1 MDNDEFVQLH
11 QAANSGDRAALEALW
26 KLVYNDLREIAHRQL
41 ARVKVDDLNE
51 DDLVA
56 EVFLH
61 FVDQGPYT
69 FQSRAQFY
77 DVSTQIIQ
85 HILLERSFP
94 RNDRKIP
101 RRLRYEFWEMIQG
114 AV

>member
-1 MDNDEFVQLH
+1 MDDDEFVQLH

-61 FVDQGPYT
+61 FVDQGPFT

-77 DVSTQIIQ
+77 DVSARIMRR
-85 HILLERSFP
+85 ILIERFFL
-94 RNDRKIP
+94 RRDRKIS
-101 RRLRYEFWEMIQG
+101 RGLRYEFWEMIQG

>member
-1 MDNDEFVQLH
+1 MDDDEFVHLH

-61 FVDQGPYT
+61 FVDQGPFT

-77 DVSTQIIQ
+77 DVSTQIMR
-85 HILLERSFP
+85 HILVQRIHLR
-94 RNDRKIP
+94 RGRKIS